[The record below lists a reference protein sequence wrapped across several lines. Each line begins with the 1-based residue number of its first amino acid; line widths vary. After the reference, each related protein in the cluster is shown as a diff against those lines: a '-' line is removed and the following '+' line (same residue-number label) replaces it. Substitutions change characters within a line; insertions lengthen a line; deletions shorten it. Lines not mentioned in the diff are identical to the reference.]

1 MRGSVF
7 RLSGKAKVNRK
18 PADVS
23 AFLADVGNEPKW
35 QKEIIHVQLIAG
47 TAGTPGAKHERVQ
60 VVGGRNIKTVNE
72 LTEHV
77 VGKRVVFKAA
87 GKVIEYTLEYVVTD
101 RGPACDVEMRF
112 EGEMLGFAGMF
123 EGIAAD
129 ELRSAIPGNFER
141 LAKVLEG

>member
-1 MRGSVF
+1 MF
-7 RLSGKAKVNRK
+7 RLSGKATINGK

-23 AFLADVGNEPKW
+23 AFLADVANEPKW
-35 QKEIIHVQLIAG
+35 QQEIIHVQL
-47 TAGTPGAKHERVQ
+47 TAGVAGKPGAKHERVQ

-77 VGKRVVFKAA
+77 PGARVVFKAA
-87 GKVIEYTLEYVVTD
+87 GKVIEYTLEYVV
-101 RGPACDVEMRF
+101 RGDGPGCDVEMRF

-129 ELRSAIPGNFER
+129 ELRGAIPGNFER
-141 LAKVLEG
+141 LAKVLEA

>member
-1 MRGSVF
+1 MF
-7 RLSGKAKVNRK
+7 RLSGKAKVGRK

-23 AFLADVGNEPKW
+23 AFLADVANEPKW
-35 QKEIIHVQLIAG
+35 QKEIIHVQLTAG
-47 TAGTPGAKHERVQ
+47 IAGTPGAKHERVQ

-77 VGKRVVFKAA
+77 PGERVVYRAA
-87 GKVIEYTLEYVVTD
+87 GKVIEYTLEYVVTGS
-101 RGPACDVEMRF
+101 GPSSDVEMKF

-129 ELRSAIPGNFER
+129 ELRGAIQGNFER
-141 LAKVLEG
+141 LAKILDG